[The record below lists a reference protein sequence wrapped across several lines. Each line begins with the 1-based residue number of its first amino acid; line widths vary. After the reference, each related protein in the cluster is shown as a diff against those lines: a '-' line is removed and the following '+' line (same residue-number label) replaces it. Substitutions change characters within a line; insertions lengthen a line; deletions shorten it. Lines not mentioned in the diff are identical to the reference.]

1 MSNDQQTSQQQQQQ
15 ETSDQLISE
24 TKQQRNERF
33 KNQLYQAGAKGLF
46 RGTLIALI
54 TGYALSYKYNH
65 GINSQ
70 YFRNVYKVWWFVG
83 WNVVSIS
90 FTTDIAKIKISRQAA
105 LEDEIK
111 RNKILENEYNK
122 K

>member
-1 MSNDQQTSQQQQQQ
+1 MSKSNPTPDSLLT
-15 ETSDQLISE
+15 ETI
-24 TKQQRNERF
+24 TQRNERF
-33 KNQLYQAGAKGLF
+33 KTQLYQAGATGII
-46 RGTLIALI
+46 RGTLIALV

-83 WNVVSIS
+83 WNVVSVS
-90 FTTDIAKIKISRQAA
+90 FTTDIAKMKISRQAA

-111 RNKILENEYNK
+111 RNKILENEYNGK
-122 K
+122 KH